1 MLELEKTYLAKY
13 LPEDL
18 KKSPSKELI
27 DVYIP
32 GSHLHPRLRLRKNG
46 GNFEITKKQPKVE
59 GDASAQTEETIVLS
73 REEFEAL
80 NNQVEGKRVRK
91 IRYFY
96 NHQGRRAE
104 IDVFQDDLEGLV
116 LVDFEFESVN
126 DKEKFLMPGFCLAE
140 VTQEDFIA
148 GGMLCG
154 KGYEDIE
161 KKLNKYNYS
170 KIVKNKL

>member
-13 LPEDL
+13 LPEGL
-18 KKSPSKELI
+18 KNSPSREVV

-46 GNFEITKKQPKVE
+46 NKFEITKKQPEVE
-59 GDASAQTEETIVLS
+59 GDASAQTEETIILTPG
-73 REEFEAL
+73 EFRAFDE
-80 NNQVEGKRVRK
+80 QIQGKRVRK

-96 NHQGRRAE
+96 DYEGKTAE
-104 IDVFQDDLEGLV
+104 IDIFQDNLEGLV
-116 LVDFEFESVN
+116 LVDFEFESIN
-126 DKEKFLMPGFCLAE
+126 QKEMFVMPDFCLAG

-154 KGYEDIE
+154 KRYEDIS
-161 KKLNKYNYS
+161 KKLKQFNYQPLY
-170 KIVKNKL
+170 KK

>member
-13 LPEDL
+13 LPKGL
-18 KKSPSKELI
+18 KDCSFKEVI

-32 GSHLHPRLRLRKNG
+32 KTDPHPVLRLRKNG
-46 GNFEITKKQPKVE
+46 SNFEMTKKQPVKG
-59 GDASAQTEETIVLS
+59 GDASAQTEETIILS
-73 REEFEAL
+73 REEFDAL

-91 IRYFY
+91 VRYSY
-96 NHQGRRAE
+96 NHQGKTAE
-104 IDVFQDDLEGLV
+104 IDVFQDDLKGLV

-126 DKEKFLMPGFCLAE
+126 DKEIFVMPDFCLAD

-154 KGYEDIE
+154 KGCGDIE
-161 KKLNKYNYS
+161 EKLNRFGYQ
-170 KIVKNKL
+170 KI